1 MTRKLCTP
9 FLIALFFTISYINV
23 SAISQEEKQTLQQLL
38 SFNLEE
44 LMEVKFI
51 PSKTAKHRNNGSHKS
66 YFYKSFISREIN
78 G

>member
-1 MTRKLCTP
+1 MTKKFCTP

-44 LMEVKFI
+44 LMDVKFI
-51 PSKTAKHRNNGSHKS
+51 PSKTTKHRSNTLYKN
-66 YFYKSFISREIN
+66 YFYKNFISTEK
-78 G
+78 